1 MLSDPINLVSF
12 FVLGFIGW
20 ITHKILIWPFFVS
33 PLKNIPGPP
42 PDSLI
47 YGNVKAL
54 LSIEADGFVEP
65 QFKWYKKYGN
75 ILKYYGIFNKPT
87 IFVAD
92 PKIIQEITLS
102 RSYDFTKPYSNNKS
116 AIALLG
122 KGLIFAE
129 GDVYKRQRK
138 MMNPAFSH
146 SNIKGMVLDFIRVTT
161 TLIDLIKKEMNQG
174 NSNVNLTL
182 YISKAT
188 LDIIGLVGF
197 SYEFNSLTSKR
208 ICNSIRWSFQCHSR
222 YVSRCHYAIIMFS
235 SYFSSVGHIPI
246 DVNLRYKEACVVIHC
261 ESKKL
266 IDVKYKEAENGE
278 LKNKDLLSLLINN
291 NKTLPDEEKL
301 TYDELKNQI
310 MTFLIAGHETTNVTT
325 SWALYLLAHHP
336 HHQDLLREELVK
348 AYPDKSQFNPTYDEI
363 HSLEFL
369 NCVLKE
375 VLRIAAP
382 IPISKRLNLK
392 DEFFGK
398 YLIPKAFQK
407 SAEIW
412 GPTAEEFD
420 PKRWLDSALI
430 KKINNYNYLPFLNGA
445 RGCIGNKVASAE
457 VKIMLAMLIMNFVFK
472 PIEGF
477 QIKRRALFT
486 PKVDPYL
493 GLGVSSYS

>member
-1 MLSDPINLVSF
+1 ML
-12 FVLGFIGW
+12 
-20 ITHKILIWPFFVS
+20 
-33 PLKNIPGPP
+33 
-42 PDSLI
+42 
-47 YGNVKAL
+47 
-54 LSIEADGFVEP
+54 
-65 QFKWYKKYGN
+65 
-75 ILKYYGIFNKPT
+75 
-87 IFVAD
+87 
-92 PKIIQEITLS
+92 
-102 RSYDFTKPYSNNKS
+102 
-116 AIALLG
+116 
-122 KGLIFAE
+122 
-129 GDVYKRQRK
+129 
-138 MMNPAFSH
+138 
-146 SNIKGMVLDFIRVTT
+146 
-161 TLIDLIKKEMNQG
+161 
-174 NSNVNLTL
+174 
-182 YISKAT
+182 
-188 LDIIGLVGF
+188 
-197 SYEFNSLTSKR
+197 
-208 ICNSIRWSFQCHSR
+208 
-222 YVSRCHYAIIMFS
+222 S
-235 SYFSSVGHIPI
+235 SYFSSVRHIPI
-246 DVNLRYKEACVVIHC
+246 DVNLRYKETCVVIHR

-278 LKNKDLLSLLINN
+278 LKNKDLLSLLIDN

-369 NCVLKE
+369 NCGAEIHVGILA
-375 VLRIAAP
+375 V
-382 IPISKRLNLK
+382 
-392 DEFFGK
+392 
-398 YLIPKAFQK
+398 QK

-430 KKINNYNYLPFLNGA
+430 KKINNYNYLLFLNGS

-457 VKIMLAMLIMNFVFK
+457 VKIMLAMLIMNFVYK

-493 GLGVSSYS
+493 GLDVSIVKS

>member
-1 MLSDPINLVSF
+1 MLSDPINLASF
-12 FVLGFIGW
+12 FVLGSIGW
-20 ITHKILIWPFFVS
+20 LTYKILIWPFFVS
-33 PLKNIPGPP
+33 PLRKIPGPP

-47 YGNVKAL
+47 YGNAKAL
-54 LSIEADGFVEP
+54 LSGEADGFVEP

-75 ILKYYGIFNKPT
+75 IVKYYGIFNKPAV
-87 IFVAD
+87 FVAD

-102 RSYDFTKPYSNNKS
+102 KSYDFIKPYSNNKP

-122 KGLIFAE
+122 KGLVFAE
-129 GDVYKRQRK
+129 GDVHKRQRK

-146 SNIKGMVLDFIRVTT
+146 SNIKGMVPDFIRVTN
-161 TLIDLIKKEMNQG
+161 TLIDLIKKELSQG
-174 NSNVNLTL
+174 DSNVNLTP
-182 YISKAT
+182 YISKTT

-197 SYEFNSLTSKR
+197 SYEFNSLTSP
-208 ICNSIRWSFQCHSR
+208 NELAVAYDGVFNTTPDMLH
-222 YVSRCHYAIIMFS
+222 ATIIMLS
-235 SYFSSVGHIPI
+235 SYISFVRHIPFS
-246 DVNLRYKEACVVIHC
+246 VNLRYKEACDVIHR
-261 ESKKL
+261 ESQKL
-266 IDVKYKEAENGE
+266 IEAKYKEAESGD
-278 LKNKDLLSLLINN
+278 LKSKDLLSLLINN

-301 TYDELKNQI
+301 TYDELRNQI
-310 MTFLIAGHETTNVTT
+310 MTFLVAGHETTSVTT

-336 HHQDLLREELVK
+336 HYQDLLREELVK
-348 AYPDKSQFNPTYDEI
+348 AYPDKSKFNPTYDEI

-375 VLRIAAP
+375 TLRIATPGTYGFITLGTEIHVGILAV
-382 IPISKRLNLK
+382 
-392 DEFFGK
+392 
-398 YLIPKAFQK
+398 QK

-420 PKRWLDSALI
+420 PSRWLDPALM

-457 VKIMLAMLIMNFVFK
+457 AKIMLAMLIMNFVFK

-477 QIKRRALFT
+477 QIRRRAFPT

-493 GLGVSSYS
+493 GLDVSIVKS